1 MMKHPMGS
9 RLKLSVI
16 CSSCLVSILLVVGAV
31 LGKSEQQEGAYRP
44 LAVYTEIL
52 ARIKS
57 DYVEEPDIAKVTQG
71 ALHGLVEYLDSAS
84 SYLSKEQFDA
94 YQEAL
99 RNSDGGSGLA
109 SGMVVRK
116 QGAYTSILS
125 VVPGSPADK
134 AGIRADDLLDAID
147 DVSTR
152 VMPPAYL
159 QAMLSGAAGSGVKV
173 MVRPASDYESPVEHT
188 LERTDPSLP
197 EITSRM
203 LEDSIGY
210 VDADF
215 LTDSHVGQVSAAIR
229 RLEADGAEKLILD
242 LRGNAMGSL
251 NAGIALADLLLD
263 SGTIT
268 KLDGQNYSAKLFD
281 ASADSAV
288 TELPVV
294 VIVDRPTSGGAEIA
308 AAAIQHNDR
317 GEVVGEET
325 AGLAAV
331 QETIALD
338 DGAALILSV
347 ANYHGPGGEVI
358 HNEGVEPDRAV
369 SQRDL
374 RRYREVRHRLFDTP
388 EARHK
393 AEEEVG
399 DPFLKQAIE
408 ALAGTA

>member
-16 CSSCLVSILLVVGAV
+16 CSSCLISILLVVGAV

-57 DYVEEPDIAKVTQG
+57 DYVEEPDITKVTQG

-159 QAMLSGAAGSGVKV
+159 QAMLSGAAGSGVRV

-242 LRGNAMGSL
+242 LRGNAMGSP

-268 KLDGQNYSAKLFD
+268 KLDGQNYSEKAFN

-308 AAAIQHNDR
+308 AAAIQQNDR

-325 AGLAAV
+325 SGLAAV

-408 ALAGTA
+408 ALTGTA